1 MPKLYIESEQ
11 TIETNPIYAFAG
23 CSKTWIIRNS
33 YGYIYTKIYIFQPYL
48 FFKRETP
55 NWVMLYTT
63 MIRKTGY
70 TLGGDGVKLAGL
82 WWVGAVAMRR
92 GAGRPTA
99 AMKMIR
105 VLRLGFD

>member
-1 MPKLYIESEQ
+1 MHLRAVQKRGQ
-11 TIETNPIYAFAG
+11 FETVTVI
-23 CSKTWIIRNS
+23 
-33 YGYIYTKIYIFQPYL
+33 YIYIYIYIYKDIYIFNRIS
-48 FFKRETP
+48 FKRETP

-105 VLRLGFD
+105 VLRLGSD